1 MSTEREHHLRRLL
14 TDAAEGRFPPAD
26 FRVEV
31 LSSPPGRSDAVV
43 AFSAHNVIAAGL
55 GADEVRAHLP
65 DDDPATPMS
74 APFLA
79 WLGGRLDAPPG
90 ALDMVMVAPRS
101 SEPGQRLS
109 LATDAAGGHARV
121 ERAQRYRSDVRIYR
135 SDEGHG
141 LVIVGRGLADRWEVS
156 VEVEPAWQGRGLGR
170 ALAVAA
176 ASLVPAGEPL
186 FAQVS
191 PGNVASVRTFLA
203 AGYRPICSEVLFL
216 RR

>member
-1 MSTEREHHLRRLL
+1 MSTDRRHPLRRLL
-14 TDAAEGRFPPAD
+14 NDAAEGRFPPAD
-26 FRVEV
+26 FSVEV

-43 AFSAHNVIAAGL
+43 AFSAHNVIAASL
-55 GADEVRAHLP
+55 QADEVHARLT

-79 WLGGRLDAPPG
+79 WLGRRLDASPG

-101 SEPGQRLS
+101 PEPGQRLS
-109 LATDAAGGHARV
+109 LATDTAGHARV
-121 ERAQRYRSDVRIYR
+121 ERAQRYRSDVQVYR
-135 SDEGHG
+135 SDDGHG
-141 LVIVGRGLADRWEVS
+141 LVILGRGLADRWEVS
-156 VEVEPAWQGRGLGR
+156 IEVEPASRGRGLGR
-170 ALAVAA
+170 ELAVAA

-191 PGNVASVRTFLA
+191 PGNVASVRAFLA
-203 AGYRPICSEVLFL
+203 AGYHPICSEVLFL